1 MPALTLSDSVEML
14 KKHAITVVEH
24 IEVKTEPELKAACK
38 KLRYP
43 IVMKVVS
50 EKLSHKTD
58 KGGVRLNI
66 DSLAK
71 AKRALHDFRR
81 MPGFQSAMLQ
91 KQLSGREII
100 IGGKFDEQFGHTIL
114 FGLGGVLV
122 EVIKDFSIRICPITR
137 HDAKKM
143 IHEIKGYPILAGV
156 RGQKPINF
164 HELEGILLKTSE
176 MLEKENI
183 RELDINPLIATHEK
197 IVAVDCRAII

>member
-1 MPALTLSDSVEML
+1 MPTLTVSDSMQLL
-14 KKHAITVVEH
+14 KRHGVPVVESV
-24 IEVKTEPELKAACK
+24 EVKNEHELKAACR

-43 IVMKVVS
+43 IAMKIVS

-71 AKRALHDFRR
+71 AKRALHDFRQ

-91 KQLSGREII
+91 KQLAGREII
-100 IGGKFDEQFGHTIL
+100 IGGKFDDQFGHTIL

-137 HDAKKM
+137 KDAKEM
-143 IHEIKGYPILAGV
+143 IAEIKGYPILAGV

-164 HELEGILLKTSE
+164 HELEEILLKTAE

-183 RELDINPLIATHEK
+183 RELDINPLIATPEK